1 MKTKFTIALIIISII
16 LSGCT
21 RGIPDSSIDS
31 FESLSSSQTSD
42 RDSKKQSE
50 ADSSKVSSEG
60 QNSDGGLENNSQIDT
75 SSVPDSPDV
84 WQMDEE
90 YRKIEPDFSKK
101 IASLYGLGV
110 TNGHVLLSSAESD
123 TQNFRTVMDYDLK
136 NNTWQEVGNY
146 DELNTMSSDR
156 LQIGGKNYFAYE
168 DMKAQYRMVCID
180 SANQEVSY
188 PNTFEFFPPLAAY
201 EAMDNK
207 NFFLYLPDMGTSG
220 GRQYHIYLYN
230 TEENNY
236 REIYTENYDETNR
249 IGTIVQDISAQDQ
262 LLYLCC
268 GVYEADG
275 QYTYKIIVCNSEGE
289 QQQEIVLDDLK
300 DRLQQNDENI
310 ERFAVLGDCFF
321 FKTLGSG
328 SRYLYAYEDGS
339 LRLLEL
345 SSQHLVLDEQRGDN
359 LRDREQNPYY
369 YFWDSQTKTLYPFN
383 CQTKTFSKLPFSQED
398 DENLSIS
405 IRDNAEGNILMSR
418 YRRDQDIPDYY
429 YIPQSTILKYME

>member
-1 MKTKFTIALIIISII
+1 MNQPITKLAVTIMAAFTLF
-16 LSGCT
+16 SGCT
-21 RGIPDSSIDS
+21 RDISSEAGNDSEPMSSSQISEPPNTPESSSQGEELSAPDSSN
-31 FESLSSSQTSD
+31 T
-42 RDSKKQSE
+42 
-50 ADSSKVSSEG
+50 
-60 QNSDGGLENNSQIDT
+60 
-75 SSVPDSPDV
+75 
-84 WQMDEE
+84 WQMEEE
-90 YRKIEPDFSKK
+90 YLKIEPDFSDK
-101 IASLYGLGV
+101 IATLHVLGV

-123 TQNFRTVMDYDLK
+123 TQIFRTAWDFDLK
-136 NNTWQEVGNY
+136 NNTWQEIGNY
-146 DELNTMSSDR
+146 DSFQTMSGD
-156 LQIGGKNYFAYE
+156 QIQMGLKNYFAYE
-168 DMKAQYRMVCID
+168 DKKMQYRMVCID
-180 SANQEVSY
+180 PVNQEVSY

-201 EAMDNK
+201 ESMDSK
-207 NFFLYLPDMGTSG
+207 NFFLYLPNMDSSG
-220 GRQYHIYLYN
+220 NRQYHICLYN

-300 DRLQQNDENI
+300 DRLQQSGEYI
-310 ERFAVLGDCFF
+310 ESFAVLGDCFY
-321 FKTLGSG
+321 FKTLGAG

-345 SSQHLVLDEQRGDN
+345 PTQHLVLDDQRGDN
-359 LRDREQNPYY
+359 LRDREKNPYY

-383 CQTKTFSKLPFSQED
+383 CQTKTFSKLQLGAAE
-398 DENLSIS
+398 DENLSIG
-405 IRDNAEGNILMSR
+405 IWDDAGGNLLISHF
-418 YRRDQDIPDYY
+418 RRDQNIPDYY